1 MTEQVGRAGAVYNVA
16 IGAVAQL
23 FSVVE
28 VLKVQVHTY
37 RFRYTFVNNLHHFST
52 LCAASSLSFFCCVI
66 REMLFFCTTALTPAI
81 DVWYDNTR
89 SIIATVSS
97 I

>member
-52 LCAASSLSFFCCVI
+52 LCAASSLSFF
-66 REMLFFCTTALTPAI
+66 LFCDKGNAVLLYHCI
-81 DVWYDNTR
+81 D
-89 SIIATVSS
+89 ACH
-97 I
+97 